1 MAGMLHIR
9 RLSHYLLTPIVI
21 ILVLAMAIGL
31 FFIGAPALQ
40 GRSSA
45 NQHLYKGTAAS
56 VNGEKINA
64 DDFNKIYLQYLQAYG
79 SYLSE
84 EQIKDGTL
92 RTAIDEKLI
101 KQAIKERKIEV
112 SKEELKSAVAEIKK
126 AYPMEEQMESLFV
139 QAGVTNMK
147 GLEKVVEGQ
156 LQRKILYTEL
166 AKEEK
171 IEVTEE
177 ELKERYE
184 LLDAAHILIATTEQ
198 LVENP
203 PSDSE
208 ALKEAQTVYEK
219 LQSGA
224 DFAELAKEYSD
235 DQSNKDNGGQIGLN
249 TVVNYR
255 KALKDDFT
263 NAALELKV
271 GEEVSHPVKSSVGY
285 HIIKVLNK
293 KVAEGEEWEKEKSSL
308 EEQILAEKFA
318 DGEKIDA
325 WLKKQSDDAEVV
337 ILDPALRAFRLRAE
351 NKLPEATQAYEKA
364 LTDKRYKNDL
374 DIYIATALTYNQ
386 AEKYDDAL
394 EVLTRI
400 PEKISD
406 EMFVLFTKAQI
417 YHSKG
422 DEETTKQ
429 TLSTLVTKCGENVN
443 DLKQV
448 LYLMNQFKYE
458 EEAKTLEAKIKQIEE
473 RVAEEQE
480 AFRKLL
486 QEEQEKID
494 AKNQDTKAE

>member
-1 MAGMLHIR
+1 MLHIR
-9 RLSHYLLTPIVI
+9 RLSQYLLTPIVI

-56 VNGEKINA
+56 VNGEKIKA
-64 DDFNKIYLQYLQAYG
+64 DDFNKIYLRYLQTYG
-79 SYLSE
+79 SYLPE
-84 EQIKDGTL
+84 EQIKDGAL
-92 RTAIDEKLI
+92 RDAINEKLI

-112 SKEELKSAVAEIKK
+112 SNKELKSAMAEIKK

-139 QAGVTNMK
+139 QVGVTNMK

-156 LQRKILYTEL
+156 LQRSMLYTEL
-166 AKEEK
+166 AKEEQ
-171 IEVTEE
+171 IQVTEE

-184 LLDAAHILIATTEQ
+184 LLDTAHILIATTEQ

-203 PSDSE
+203 PSASE
-208 ALKEAQTVYEK
+208 ALKKAQTVYEELK
-219 LQSGA
+219 NGA

-235 DQSNKDNGGQIGLN
+235 DRSNKDNGGQIGLN
-249 TVVNYR
+249 TVFNYR
-255 KALKDDFT
+255 KTLKDDFT
-263 NAALELKV
+263 DAALALKV
-271 GEEVSHPVKSSVGY
+271 GEVSHPVKSGVGY
-285 HIIKVLNK
+285 HVIKVLNK

-308 EEQILAEKFA
+308 EKQILAEKFA
-318 DGEKIDA
+318 ESEKIDS
-325 WLKKQSDDAEVV
+325 WLKKQADDAEVV

-364 LTDKRYKNDL
+364 LTDKRYRNDL

-448 LYLMNQFKYE
+448 LYLMKQFEYE

-480 AFRKLL
+480 AFRRLL

-494 AKNQDTKAE
+494 AKNQDTEAE